1 MTPVAHIT
9 GRGSRPRALLV
20 VGVVG
25 IIAASCAATPGRRA
39 GAHNPPPV
47 HSTSRTTVAD
57 RTTTTAIAEPKATTA
72 TTTATT
78 PAIAE
83 PKTTT
88 VTATTAFT
96 TTTTTTTPRIPT
108 LPAPAAGFV
117 AGHVTAVG
125 DSVMLDYQ
133 TPLEA
138 DIPGVDV
145 EAAVSEQW
153 AAGEEELT
161 QLKAEGRLGAEVI
174 VALGTNGPITATDF
188 ADMMAVLQGAS
199 RVVFVNIHVDRP
211 WQDPNNAVLAQGA
224 ASYPGVLIADWA
236 TLAAAN
242 PEWFGPDGT
251 HLAIDGPGAQ
261 ALASLITST
270 LSSG

>member
-1 MTPVAHIT
+1 M
-9 GRGSRPRALLV
+9 
-20 VGVVG
+20 VG
-25 IIAASCAATPGRRA
+25 IIAAGCAATPGRLA

-88 VTATTAFT
+88 VTATTAS
-96 TTTTTTTPRIPT
+96 TTTTTTTPRIT
-108 LPAPAAGFV
+108 AQPAPAAGFV

-199 RVVFVNIHVDRP
+199 RIVFVNIHVDRP

>member
-1 MTPVAHIT
+1 VA
-9 GRGSRPRALLV
+9 
-20 VGVVG
+20 GVVG
-25 IIAASCAATPGRRA
+25 IITAGCAAAPGRRA
-39 GAHNPPPV
+39 GAHNPPPL
-47 HSTSRTTVAD
+47 HSTSRTTVANH
-57 RTTTTAIAEPKATTA
+57 TTTTAIAAP

-78 PAIAE
+78 P
-83 PKTTT
+83 
-88 VTATTAFT
+88 TATTAKPT
-96 TTTTTTTPRIPT
+96 TTSPPETTATATTPKPTTTTTTPRITT

-153 AAGEEELT
+153 GAGEEELA

-188 ADMMAVLQGAS
+188 SDMMTVLQGAS
-199 RVVFVNIHVDRP
+199 RIVFVNIHVDRP

-242 PEWFGPDGT
+242 PQWFGPDGT

-261 ALASLITST
+261 ELASLIATT

>member
-1 MTPVAHIT
+1 MTPVAHT
-9 GRGSRPRALLV
+9 SGRGGRPRALLL
-20 VGVVG
+20 VGVLG
-25 IIAASCAATPGRRA
+25 IIAAGCAATPSRRA

-47 HSTSRTTVAD
+47 HSTSRTTVGD
-57 RTTTTAIAEPKATTA
+57 QTTTTAIAEPKLTPA
-72 TTTATT
+72 TTTATS
-78 PAIAE
+78 
-83 PKTTT
+83 
-88 VTATTAFT
+88 T
-96 TTTTTTTPRIPT
+96 TTTTTASTATTASTPKITT
-108 LPAPAAGFV
+108 LPVPAAGFV

-145 EAAVSEQW
+145 VAAVSEQW
-153 AAGEEELT
+153 GAGEEELA

-188 ADMMAVLQGAS
+188 SDMMTVLQGAS
-199 RVVFVNIHVDRP
+199 RIVFVNIHVDRP
-211 WQDPNNAVLAQGA
+211 WQNPNNAVLARGA

-236 TLAAAN
+236 TMAAAN
-242 PEWFGPDGT
+242 PEWFSPDGT
-251 HLAIDGPGAQ
+251 HLAIDGPGAH